1 MTGQVAVQ
9 TPKKRQTKK
18 IIFTCILVFIF
29 VVLGVFLLFPILW
42 MFLASFKT
50 NEEIFGSVNLLP
62 AHFSFNS
69 YVQGWQGNGQ
79 YDYGQFFYNTFA
91 LVVPTTVL
99 TVVSS
104 SFVAYGFARFSFPF
118 KKQLFALLISTLM
131 LPNAVIIIPRYTLF
145 NKFGWINTY
154 MPFYVPAI
162 LACYPFFIFMLVQF
176 MRGLP
181 KDLDES
187 AYLDGCGTFRVFTSI
202 LLPLLKP
209 ALFSA
214 ALFQFIW
221 TYNDYF
227 NPLIFINSVSKY
239 TISLALRMSVDAE
252 SIVTWSNVM
261 AMCCLSVIPL
271 IVLFFVGQKYMVEGI
286 ATTGMKD

>member
-1 MTGQVAVQ
+1 MG
-9 TPKKRQTKK
+9 RQSKK
-18 IIFTCILVFIF
+18 IVGTSFLVLIF
-29 VVLGVFLLFPILW
+29 VIMGVLLLFPILW
-42 MFLASFKT
+42 MIMASFKT
-50 NEEIFGSVNLLP
+50 NPEIFGSTNLFP
-62 AHFSFNS
+62 KSFNPAS
-69 YVQGWQGNGQ
+69 YIQGWQGNGQ
-79 YDYGQFFYNTFA
+79 YDYGKFFINTFL
-91 LVVPTTVL
+91 LVIPTTVF
-99 TVVSS
+99 TVISS
-104 SFVAYGFARFSFPF
+104 SFVAYGFARFRFPM

-162 LACYPFFIFMLVQF
+162 LACYPFFVFMLVQF

-187 AYLDGCGTFRVFTSI
+187 AYLDGCGTLRVFTSI

-252 SIVTWSNVM
+252 SIVVWSNVM
-261 AMCCLSVIPL
+261 AMSCLSVIPL
-271 IVLFFVGQKYMVEGI
+271 VVLFFVGQKYMVEGI
-286 ATTGMKD
+286 ATTGMKG

>member
-62 AHFSFNS
+62 AHFSFDS

-239 TISLALRMSVDAE
+239 TISLALRMSVDSE

-261 AMCCLSVIPL
+261 AMSCLSVIPL

>member
-79 YDYGQFFYNTFA
+79 YDYGKFFYNTFA

-239 TISLALRMSVDAE
+239 TMSLALRMSVDSE

-261 AMCCLSVIPL
+261 AMSCLSVIPL